1 MVIDLGPLYMYIS
14 WPIVE
19 GFYIASYG
27 EGGGKLVV
35 FWKNVMWID
44 EIAVRV
50 LRNFADI
57 VVAPSRPR
65 VDHGT
70 MVKI

>member
-1 MVIDLGPLYMYIS
+1 
-14 WPIVE
+14 
-19 GFYIASYG
+19 
-27 EGGGKLVV
+27 
-35 FWKNVMWID
+35 MWID